1 MEEPMKKEI
10 KSNPEPVDVLD
21 NSEPNESPD
30 MREMDV
36 PETEKDEAPSVDE
49 LRKAEADMKE
59 RIGVNMSQPDM
70 RPQMMPGN
78 NGEFTMNPFARAF
91 AQQPAPLYCQSGNS
105 PIPPGE
111 NLPRIPYLPGEHTIM
126 HRGLHMRKH

>member
-1 MEEPMKKEI
+1 MKKEI
-10 KSNPEPVDVLD
+10 KSTPEPVDVLD

-70 RPQMMPGN
+70 QPQMMPGN
-78 NGEFTMNPFARAF
+78 NGEFTMNPFAQAF
-91 AQQPAPLYCQSGNS
+91 AEQPV
-105 PIPPGE
+105 PPV
-111 NLPRIPYLPGEHTIM
+111 LPAG
-126 HRGLHMRKH
+126 K